1 MLFTESL
8 LGFHRIFTLQDYNDS
23 IENIIKPLISAP
35 IPAGRDGERKKYIR
49 NSEELYMDTRG
60 ISKLD
65 LKRRNRK
72 QILLSIRQ
80 AGMLARVDIAA
91 QLSLTRAAVTIITNQ
106 MIAQNILE
114 DMNGPIVEN
123 NNEPK
128 RKGRKKTMIRINP
141 DFRYVLGAVVNEREI
156 SIGLSDL
163 AGAPIDNRF
172 LEFNDDAKAEELVKF
187 IVTSC
192 RELMKK
198 HSLSNKQ
205 ILGLGVGIVPAR
217 WEMFRAE
224 NNNGMISFEKLCY
237 LLEMELSLPVLAE
250 SAITLYALS
259 SIDYSDAATFNQNL
273 IVYGQKIH
281 CATVI
286 ENELVGGFAADTST
300 VDRIVIVPN
309 GTPCEGYPDGSVHAE
324 LTRAAVLAK
333 VTAAT
338 GQAMTMEQ
346 VHDEFIAGNPA
357 ISQILEPAF
366 ADLARLIYNLCT
378 GRNVRCATL
387 QCFPVSER
395 AKSALDS
402 ELLKLT
408 GNENPIL
415 LRFSD
420 VDGRNAFLAGCTLA
434 VDKLFFETGGIL
446 PGDTTI

>member
-1 MLFTESL
+1 
-8 LGFHRIFTLQDYNDS
+8 
-23 IENIIKPLISAP
+23 
-35 IPAGRDGERKKYIR
+35 
-49 NSEELYMDTRG
+49 MDTKG

-72 QILLSIRQ
+72 QILLAIRE

-106 MIAQNILE
+106 MISQNILE

-123 NNEPK
+123 TDEPK

-141 DFRYVLGAVVNEREI
+141 DFRYVLGAVVNEQSI

-163 AGAPIDNRF
+163 SGAAIDQRY
-172 LEFNDDAKAEELVKF
+172 LDFNDDIKAEELITF

-192 RELMKK
+192 RELIKM
-198 HSLSNKQ
+198 HSLNNKQ
-205 ILGLGVGIVPAR
+205 LLGLGVGIVPAR

-224 NNNGMISFEKLCY
+224 EKDGTVSFAKLCY
-237 LLEMELSLPVLAE
+237 VLEMELSLPVLAE
-250 SAITLYALS
+250 SAISLYALS
-259 SIDYSDAATFNQNL
+259 SIDYSDAATSNQNL
-273 IVYGQKIH
+273 VFYGQKMH

-300 VDRIVIVPN
+300 VDRIVVAPN

-324 LTRAAVLAK
+324 LTSAAVLAK
-333 VTAAT
+333 VSAAL
-338 GQAMTMEQ
+338 GQDSMTMEQ
-346 VHDEFIAGNPA
+346 VHNEFVAGNPT
-357 ISQILEPAF
+357 ISGILEPAF
-366 ADLARLIYNLCT
+366 ANLARLIYNLCT

-395 AKSALDS
+395 AKEALEC

-408 GNENPIL
+408 GSENPIL
-415 LRFSD
+415 LRFSSI
-420 VDGRNAFLAGCTLA
+420 DGKNAFLAGCTLA
-434 VDKLFFETGGIL
+434 VDKLFFETGGIM